1 MSSLERKNAMT
12 QEKFTSIYQRAAER
26 KGGVLALKE
35 RLSAP
40 LSGNELLMVPDDRWL
55 AAMSQ
60 KVFQSG
66 LSWQVVRNKWAGFEE
81 VFWGFDIEKLLM
93 MPDDMWER
101 KSQDT
106 KIIRHFTKVKTI
118 KSNAEMIYQLQQ
130 SHGSFSEF
138 IAQWPV
144 NDIIGL
150 WAYLKQ
156 HGERLGGNT
165 GAYTLRVMG
174 KDTFLLTKDVEDYL
188 RHTDI
193 ISGGINTKR
202 SHAAAQ
208 AAFNEWQQQSGL
220 SLCEISQVIAFSVGD
235 NRY

>member
-1 MSSLERKNAMT
+1 MT
-12 QEKFTSIYQRAAER
+12 QEKFSAIYQRAVQR
-26 KGGVLALKE
+26 KGSKAALAQL
-35 RLSAP
+35 LSQP
-40 LSGNELLMVPDDRWL
+40 LTDSELLANTDDRWL
-55 AAMSQ
+55 AAFSQ

-66 LSWQVVRNKWAGFEE
+66 LSWHVVRKKWPGFEE
-81 VFWGFDIEKLLM
+81 VFWQFDIEKLLM
-93 MPDDMWER
+93 MPDEMWER
-101 KSQDT
+101 KAQDP

-118 KSNAEMIYQLQQ
+118 RANAQMMYDIQLA
-130 SHGSFSEF
+130 HGSFSQF
-138 IAQWPV
+138 VAQWDS

-150 WAYLKQ
+150 WAFLKLK
-156 HGERLGGNT
+156 GERLGGNT

-188 RHTDI
+188 RHTGI
-193 ISGGINTKR
+193 IDGGINTKR

-220 SLCEISQVIAFSVGD
+220 SLTEISQTIAFSVGD